1 MPDSRPDSRPMSRRL
16 PRPILSM
23 RASDRK
29 VSASVSV
36 SGRAWLGAL
45 PGFTTVPSPRS
56 QRGGSSRK
64 LFPKSTRCAGTSQ
77 VNMTDCDE
85 IIRPIRSDTC
95 VACGGGLQWDGVSVR
110 QRDPCPVIQPLLAVA
125 AHRTRRS
132 RVRAT
137 QRLDQCMLRYP
148 ACGRRSR
155 PRRAEQAQAF
165 GRVARKRLGRHRG
178 HEQPVFTAIVR
189 FKRCRRGQSIAFD
202 AVRASLTA

>member
-1 MPDSRPDSRPMSRRL
+1 VGL
-16 PRPILSM
+16 HEAVHGVAGELKLGFVEI
-23 RASDRK
+23 ASDRK
-29 VSASVSV
+29 VSASVSI

-77 VNMTDCDE
+77 VNMTDCAE

-110 QRDPCPVIQPLLAVA
+110 QRDPCPGIQPLLAVA

-137 QRLDQCMLRYP
+137 QRLDQCMLRYTAAAGHARDAP
-148 ACGRRSR
+148 SRRR
-155 PRRAEQAQAF
+155 PSAA
-165 GRVARKRLGRHRG
+165 
-178 HEQPVFTAIVR
+178 
-189 FKRCRRGQSIAFD
+189 S
-202 AVRASLTA
+202 RASGSGDTEGMSSQCSLR